1 MKFIYHNHIYH
12 KNIDTNK
19 QCAKI
24 LRMSRL
30 KAMTFIWYLGRIV
43 QRRGNFSRVNVVDEC
58 LMGKM
63 FIVLFKGNFMD
74 GSIIHGGGGGCVGD
88 VRDDI
93 VRVRVL
99 WSGSRCKITSF

>member
-1 MKFIYHNHIYH
+1 MLTANATIATPKALPATSPNLDTGGNDGAGRLNTGVKFIYHNHICH

-43 QRRGNFSRVNVVDEC
+43 RRKGNFSRVNVVETAMSC
-58 LMGKM
+58 QG
-63 FIVLFKGNFMD
+63 
-74 GSIIHGGGGGCVGD
+74 
-88 VRDDI
+88 RAT
-93 VRVRVL
+93 R
-99 WSGSRCKITSF
+99 